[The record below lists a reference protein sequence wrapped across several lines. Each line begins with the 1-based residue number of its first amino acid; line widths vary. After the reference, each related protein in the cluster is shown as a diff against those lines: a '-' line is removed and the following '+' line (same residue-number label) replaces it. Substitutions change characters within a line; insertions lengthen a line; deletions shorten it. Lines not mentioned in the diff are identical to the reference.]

1 MTGASGH
8 VRTLRSFFGVHK
20 IYETR
25 LGNVPVRALM
35 HGTTLHGVQRL
46 DAFALD
52 SEGKPAPSSYYG
64 PDSPLARSIRAVQLN
79 RGRPVSVAV
88 VGLGTGTLACSTR
101 PQDSLDF
108 YEIDAVVAEIARDAR
123 NFEFLAR
130 CKPESRIIIGDA
142 RLSIQSAP
150 NAFYDLIVMDAFSSD
165 VIPVHL
171 LTMEAM
177 GLYLEKLA
185 PHGLIALHVTNE
197 HLDLAPVVA
206 RLAASQGLITRV
218 QHTPIPADSAQFAS
232 DAAVLARG
240 ESDFGALLDLGS
252 WPAEVSSPDQPLWTD
267 DYSNLIAPILGKL
280 RAGSGPR

>member
-1 MTGASGH
+1 
-8 VRTLRSFFGVHK
+8 
-20 IYETR
+20 
-25 LGNVPVRALM
+25 
-35 HGTTLHGVQRL
+35 
-46 DAFALD
+46 
-52 SEGKPAPSSYYG
+52 
-64 PDSPLARSIRAVQLN
+64 
-79 RGRPVSVAV
+79 
-88 VGLGTGTLACSTR
+88 
-101 PQDSLDF
+101 
-108 YEIDAVVAEIARDAR
+108 
-123 NFEFLAR
+123 
-130 CKPESRIIIGDA
+130 
-142 RLSIQSAP
+142 
-150 NAFYDLIVMDAFSSD
+150 
-165 VIPVHL
+165 L